1 MARTAT
7 NNVLWEYAVQNDS
20 YDRFAEFYADVTD
33 EQLVKFNVTWSEN
46 QRSAYDAEV
55 AKRRAKA
62 QREQATARERARLVE
77 ERATIVHRQ
86 KDALTFSDRLATE
99 ICERIRAGEL
109 LTVICLDEHL
119 PTVKHVSAWLK
130 QYPEFRMLYDDALR
144 DRLHVFAEDLVRI
157 PDEAARDFDL
167 VSDKNG
173 TTRRVLD
180 PARITAAKLRVAV
193 RRLHLVAGNPQKWGD
208 VSTLNVKSEDPF
220 DPANLNDAELEA
232 RISEIERKDATIKG
246 RRVA

>member
-1 MARTAT
+1 
-7 NNVLWEYAVQNDS
+7 
-20 YDRFAEFYADVTD
+20 
-33 EQLVKFNVTWSEN
+33 
-46 QRSAYDAEV
+46 
-55 AKRRAKA
+55 
-62 QREQATARERARLVE
+62 
-77 ERATIVHRQ
+77 
-86 KDALTFSDRLATE
+86 
-99 ICERIRAGEL
+99 
-109 LTVICLDEHL
+109 
-119 PTVKHVSAWLK
+119 
-130 QYPEFRMLYDDALR
+130 
-144 DRLHVFAEDLVRI
+144 
-157 PDEAARDFDL
+157 L